1 VKKTLD
7 FLHMHF
13 KISVQGELKPMKME
27 HFRSILP
34 PITYPFQLSYADHF
48 LGVGSCFVEEMGQR
62 LRDLKFSIQFN
73 PQGIVFNPA
82 SVALSLERMLV
93 PKIYQAEEL
102 FQHQG
107 LWHSFDHHGR
117 FSSPSSEDT
126 LHHIYQAQSQ
136 GQIQLQKASVLML
149 TLGSANVWQHLTRER
164 IVSNCHKLPGSMF
177 QRKRLSVAEIVETLS
192 KNIQEILILRPAVN
206 IILTVSPV
214 RYLREGLLEN
224 TRSKATLLLAVEQL
238 CQQFDRV
245 HYFPAYELVMDDL
258 RDYRFYAED
267 LAHPSSLATHY
278 IWDYFKQSFFAPEV
292 LNQLQDLEKLK
303 QASLHR
309 PLRPES
315 ASHQQFIA
323 QQLEYIQ
330 RLEHKYPEMDFSVEK
345 NIFNH
350 QLKA

>member
-1 VKKTLD
+1 
-7 FLHMHF
+7 
-13 KISVQGELKPMKME
+13 MKME

-34 PITYPFQLSYADHF
+34 PMAYPFQLSYADHF
-48 LGVGSCFVEEMGQR
+48 MGVGSCFVEEMGQR
-62 LRDLKFSIQFN
+62 FQDLKFSTQFN

-82 SVALSLERMLV
+82 SVALSLERLLV

-117 FSSPSSEDT
+117 FSSPSPEDT
-126 LHHIYQAQSQ
+126 LQQIHQAQSE
-136 GQIQLQKASVLML
+136 GQLQLQKATILLL
-149 TLGSANVWQHLTRER
+149 TLGSANVWQHLAQGR
-164 IVSNCHKLPGSMF
+164 IVSNCHKLPGNTF
-177 QRKRLSVAEIVETLS
+177 QRKRMSVAEIVDTLS
-192 KNIQEILILRPAVN
+192 KSLHAILALRPAIK

-214 RYLREGLLEN
+214 RYLREGLMEN

-238 CQQFDRV
+238 CQQFEQA
-245 HYFPAYELVMDDL
+245 HYFPAYELLMDDL

-267 LAHPSSLATHY
+267 LAHPSHLATHY
-278 IWDYFKQSFFAPEV
+278 IWDYFKQSFFARVV

-303 QASLHR
+303 QATLHR
-309 PLRPES
+309 ALHPES

-323 QQLEYIQ
+323 QQLENIQ

-345 NIFNH
+345 NIFSH

>member
-1 VKKTLD
+1 
-7 FLHMHF
+7 MHF

>member
-1 VKKTLD
+1 
-7 FLHMHF
+7 
-13 KISVQGELKPMKME
+13 MKME

-34 PITYPFQLSYADHF
+34 PMAYPFQLSYADHF

-62 LRDLKFSIQFN
+62 LRGLKFSIQFN

-82 SVALSLERMLV
+82 SVALSQERMLI
-93 PKIYQAEEL
+93 PKRYQAEEL

-107 LWHSFDHHGR
+107 LWHSFDHHGS
-117 FSSPSSEDT
+117 FSSTSPENT
-126 LHHIYQAQSQ
+126 LQHIHQAQSA
-136 GQIQLQKASVLML
+136 GQIQLQKASVLLL
-149 TLGSANVWQHLTRER
+149 TLGSANVWQHLAQER

-177 QRKRLSVAEIVETLS
+177 QRKRMSVAEIVDTLS
-192 KNIQEILILRPAVN
+192 KSLHAILALRPAIK

-214 RYLREGLLEN
+214 RYLREGLMEN

-238 CQQFDRV
+238 CQQFEQA
-245 HYFPAYELVMDDL
+245 HYFPAYELLMDDL

-267 LAHPSSLATHY
+267 LAHPSHLATTY
-278 IWDYFKQSFFAPEV
+278 IWDYFKQSFFEPVA

-303 QASLHR
+303 QATLHR
-309 PLRPES
+309 PLHPES
-315 ASHQQFIA
+315 ASHQQFII

-345 NIFNH
+345 NIFSH

>member
-1 VKKTLD
+1 
-7 FLHMHF
+7 
-13 KISVQGELKPMKME
+13 ME

>member
-1 VKKTLD
+1 
-7 FLHMHF
+7 
-13 KISVQGELKPMKME
+13 ME

-34 PITYPFQLSYADHF
+34 PMAYPFQLSYTDHF

-82 SVALSLERMLV
+82 SVALGLERMLV

-107 LWHSFDHHGR
+107 LWHSFDHHGS
-117 FSSPSSEDT
+117 FSSTSPADT
-126 LHHIYQAQSQ
+126 LQHIHQAQFE
-136 GQIQLQKASVLML
+136 GQIQFQKASVLLL
-149 TLGSANVWQHLTRER
+149 TLGSANVWEHLAQER
-164 IVSNCHKLPGSMF
+164 IVSNCHKLPGNTF
-177 QRKRLSVAEIVETLS
+177 QRKRMSVAEIVDRLS
-192 KNIQEILILRPAVN
+192 KSLHAILALRPDLK

-214 RYLREGLLEN
+214 RYLREGLMEN

-238 CQQFDRV
+238 CQQFEQV
-245 HYFPAYELVMDDL
+245 HYFPAYELLMDDL
-258 RDYRFYAED
+258 RDYRFYAVD
-267 LAHPSSLATHY
+267 LAHPSHLATTY
-278 IWDYFKQSFFAPEV
+278 IWDYFKQSFFAPVV

-303 QASLHR
+303 QATLHR
-309 PLRPES
+309 PLHPES
-315 ASHQQFIA
+315 ASHQQFIT

-330 RLEHKYPEMDFSVEK
+330 RLKHKYPEMDFSVEK
-345 NIFNH
+345 NIFSH

>member
-1 VKKTLD
+1 
-7 FLHMHF
+7 
-13 KISVQGELKPMKME
+13 ME

-34 PITYPFQLSYADHF
+34 PMAYPFQLSYTDHF

-82 SVALSLERMLV
+82 SVALGLERMLV

-107 LWHSFDHHGR
+107 LWHSFDHHGS
-117 FSSPSSEDT
+117 FSSTSPADT
-126 LHHIYQAQSQ
+126 LQHIHQAQFE
-136 GQIQLQKASVLML
+136 GQIQFQKASVLLL
-149 TLGSANVWQHLTRER
+149 TLGSANVWEHLAQER
-164 IVSNCHKLPGSMF
+164 IVSNCHKLPGNMF
-177 QRKRLSVAEIVETLS
+177 QRKRMSVAEIVDTLS
-192 KNIQEILILRPAVN
+192 KSLHAILALRPDLK

-214 RYLREGLLEN
+214 RYLREGLMEN

-238 CQQFDRV
+238 CQQFEQV
-245 HYFPAYELVMDDL
+245 HYFPAYELLMDDL
-258 RDYRFYAED
+258 RDYRFYAVD
-267 LAHPSSLATHY
+267 LAHPSHLATTY
-278 IWDYFKQSFFAPEV
+278 IWDYFKQSFFAPVV

-303 QASLHR
+303 QATLHR
-309 PLRPES
+309 PLHTES
-315 ASHQQFIA
+315 ASYQQFIT

-330 RLEHKYPEMDFSVEK
+330 RLKHKYPEMDFSVEK
-345 NIFNH
+345 NIFSH

>member
-1 VKKTLD
+1 
-7 FLHMHF
+7 
-13 KISVQGELKPMKME
+13 VQGELKPMKME

-93 PKIYQAEEL
+93 PKKYQAEEL

-117 FSSPSSEDT
+117 FSFSSPEDT
-126 LHHIYQAQSQ
+126 LHHIHQAQTA

-149 TLGSANVWQHLTRER
+149 TLGSANVWQHLAQER

-177 QRKRLSVAEIVETLS
+177 QRKRMSVVEIVDTLS
-192 KNIQEILILRPAVN
+192 KSLQAILALRPAIK

-238 CQQFDRV
+238 CQQFEQA
-245 HYFPAYELVMDDL
+245 HYFPAYELLMDDL

-303 QASLHR
+303 QAALHR
-309 PLRPES
+309 PLHPES
-315 ASHQQFIA
+315 ASHQQFIT
-323 QQLEYIQ
+323 QQLELIQ

>member
-1 VKKTLD
+1 
-7 FLHMHF
+7 
-13 KISVQGELKPMKME
+13 
-27 HFRSILP
+27 
-34 PITYPFQLSYADHF
+34 
-48 LGVGSCFVEEMGQR
+48 VEEMGQR

-93 PKIYQAEEL
+93 PKKYQAEEL

-117 FSSPSSEDT
+117 FSFPSPEDT
-126 LHHIYQAQSQ
+126 LHHIHQAQTA

-149 TLGSANVWQHLTRER
+149 TLGSANVWQHLAQER

-177 QRKRLSVAEIVETLS
+177 QRKRMSVVEIVDTLS
-192 KNIQEILILRPAVN
+192 KSLQAILALRPAIK

-238 CQQFDRV
+238 CQQFEQA
-245 HYFPAYELVMDDL
+245 HYFPAYELLMDDL

-303 QASLHR
+303 QAALHR
-309 PLRPES
+309 PLHPES
-315 ASHQQFIA
+315 ASHQQFIT
-323 QQLEYIQ
+323 QQLEFIQ